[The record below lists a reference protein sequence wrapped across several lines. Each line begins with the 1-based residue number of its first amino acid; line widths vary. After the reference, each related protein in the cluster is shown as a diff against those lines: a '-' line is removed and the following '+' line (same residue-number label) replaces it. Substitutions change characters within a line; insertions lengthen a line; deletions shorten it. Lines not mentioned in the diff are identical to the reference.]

1 MNNKNTLLNWRFIL
15 ISSSIIAMLAAIIF
29 KIFYIQFFDS
39 DFLQNEASKKYI
51 KYKEVNSVR
60 GGIFDRNNFPLA
72 VSIVNYDLYALN
84 GFNKSQ
90 LLALA
95 EVIDL
100 NIDIIEDSYKKKT
113 ILKKSLSNEEV
124 LDIKSLKLENS
135 EIEVRHSR
143 HYPLGDQIAPLI
155 GFYGTDGAQ
164 EGLEKSYDKVLSGI
178 NGKQKFYKNAKQ
190 EIISEPI
197 EIIKSVQGEDIH
209 LTIDATLQ
217 FFAYKYLVEAITDNN
232 AKAGTVVILD
242 NKKGEILAMASYPS
256 YNPNHPQRK
265 IQKNRV
271 LVEAYELG
279 SVLKPIVLS
288 KAYDNGLFL
297 PNESIEIPRRLNLN
311 DKIIVD
317 SKNHEKLTPK
327 EIIAVSSQV
336 GASIIALELGYEDLK
351 TNYYEFGFTKPISI
365 NFPSSTFGYMNA
377 KHKVSD
383 KELASLGY
391 GYGIE
396 ISPFQIAS
404 AYSVFANDG
413 ELKDFQIFKD
423 QEVTSRKIISSDSAS
438 YILDALKGVVK
449 DGTGKNANIKGFS
462 EAGKTGT
469 AHRIGGDSEY
479 AEDLYIA
486 SFVGITPI
494 SDESLTI
501 FVSINDPGLDSY
513 TGGAVAAPVFAKIA
527 ESSLNYLGYFEDEW
541 TDKKYRIY
549 FRNKIT

>member
-1 MNNKNTLLNWRFIL
+1 M
-15 ISSSIIAMLAAIIF
+15 
-29 KIFYIQFFDS
+29 
-39 DFLQNEASKKYI
+39 
-51 KYKEVNSVR
+51 
-60 GGIFDRNNFPLA
+60 
-72 VSIVNYDLYALN
+72 
-84 GFNKSQ
+84 
-90 LLALA
+90 
-95 EVIDL
+95 
-100 NIDIIEDSYKKKT
+100 
-113 ILKKSLSNEEV
+113 
-124 LDIKSLKLENS
+124 
-135 EIEVRHSR
+135 
-143 HYPLGDQIAPLI
+143 
-155 GFYGTDGAQ
+155 
-164 EGLEKSYDKVLSGI
+164 
-178 NGKQKFYKNAKQ
+178 
-190 EIISEPI
+190 SEPI
-197 EIIKSVQGEDIH
+197 EVIKSVKGEDLH

-217 FFAYKYLVEAITDNN
+217 FFAYKYLVEAITDNK

-271 LVEAYELG
+271 LVDAYELG

-288 KAYDNGLFL
+288 KAFDNGLFL
-297 PNESIEIPRRLNLN
+297 PNESIEIPRRLNLD

-317 SKNHEKLTPK
+317 SKNHERLTPK

-336 GASIIALELGYEDLK
+336 GASIIALELGYEELK
-351 TNYYEFGFTKPISI
+351 KNYYDFGFTKPISL

-377 KHKVSD
+377 KQKVSD

-404 AYSVFANDG
+404 AYSVFANNG

-423 QEVTSRKIISSDSAS
+423 EEVTSRKIISTDSAS
-438 YILDALKGVVK
+438 YILDALTEVVK

-469 AHRIGGDSEY
+469 SHRIGGNSEY

-486 SFVGITPI
+486 SFVGITPVK
-494 SDESLTI
+494 DESLTI
-501 FVSINDPGLDSY
+501 FVSIDAPGLNAY

-527 ESSLNYLGYFEDEW
+527 ESSLNHLGYFQDE
-541 TDKKYRIY
+541 
-549 FRNKIT
+549 